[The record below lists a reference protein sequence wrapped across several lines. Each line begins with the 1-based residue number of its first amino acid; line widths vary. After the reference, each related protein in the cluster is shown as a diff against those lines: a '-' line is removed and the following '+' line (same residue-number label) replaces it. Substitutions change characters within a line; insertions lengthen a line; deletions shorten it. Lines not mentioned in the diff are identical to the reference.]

1 MNAADADQ
9 QPVPSGQPDG
19 EQIEETN
26 KQELADESLLEET
39 IDEEKLELNQSIN
52 VTQEGDTS
60 ILETSQVSDMAESS
74 QITEKDTQEKKDD
87 LTEHVEQKKGV
98 TKRKHKPNKFAD
110 GNLIPEESDMD
121 DVSISLI

>member
-1 MNAADADQ
+1 LNAADADQ